1 MTSTTAALRFAAQT
15 LEALPGLPPS
25 CVVADADTI
34 TITFRESCADAR
46 TRAAAVDMLRAL
58 LGAETTMMTATGTYG
73 CWVRTGD
80 RTVYVFAPNCRVEVP
95 A

>member
-1 MTSTTAALRFAAQT
+1 MTTTASALRFAAQT

-25 CVVADADTI
+25 VVVVDAGVV
-34 TITFRESCADAR
+34 TITFRENCADDR
-46 TRAAAVDMLRAL
+46 TRARAVDMLRAM
-58 LGAETTMMTATGTYG
+58 LGAETTPTASGTYG

-80 RTVYVFAPNCRVEVP
+80 RVVYVFAPNCRVQVP